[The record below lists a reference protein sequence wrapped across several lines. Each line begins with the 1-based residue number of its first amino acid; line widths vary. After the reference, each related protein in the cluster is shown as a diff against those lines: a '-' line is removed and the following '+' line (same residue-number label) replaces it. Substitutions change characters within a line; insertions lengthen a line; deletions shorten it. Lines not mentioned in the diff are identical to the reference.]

1 MKIREMF
8 LQEIDRP
15 IAGVVMV
22 GQNQEK
28 DKKQELSEYV
38 VTKEMTKHFRE
49 FFANYTAS
57 IQTPTDE
64 IGVWISGFFG
74 SGKSHF
80 LKILSYILDDTLVAG
95 MHANEYFKDKENLLS
110 DPTIYAN
117 MELASHTPTQA
128 ILFNVDSKSAST
140 AKTDSNAIV
149 TVFNRVFNEKLGYD
163 GANPALAD
171 LERQLDEEG
180 KYQLFQDTFRSL
192 YGQEWKSVRNKFRT
206 IRGRVEKTLV
216 EMGYMDEDNAKL
228 WTRESTTQNYQI
240 AIGDFAER
248 VHQYIERSGNRVVF
262 LVDEIGQFISTNSQL
277 MLNLQTMTEELG
289 TRCHGKAWII
299 VTAQEDI
306 DSMTENI
313 DRATERKNDFSKIQG
328 RFKTRLS
335 LTSVNADEVIRERI
349 LKKKDAPAMSLRA
362 FYESEE
368 TVILNA
374 VDFKDSGHEMKKYKS
389 ADEFA
394 DVYPFLPYQFHLV
407 ADILNAIR
415 LNSSS
420 GRHQSEGE
428 RSMLGA
434 FQKAAIAVMEK
445 SEGAIV
451 PLNLFYNDLEQF
463 IDHTHSVVI
472 LRAQENE
479 RVNPNHEAD
488 CFPIN
493 VLKVLFLL
501 KYVPGIPLTENNIVN
516 FMMTDIHE
524 DKTVLRKKVSEALQ
538 LLVNNLLVSQAQD
551 TYEFLTDEEQDI
563 NRQIRDRN
571 VSERDVMGAIARM
584 VFDGV
589 YNNTRYRV
597 PKFNGRYTFAYNQ
610 IVDNIPLKNNQ
621 NNQIG
626 LRIITPRYVG
636 NSGDGN
642 ADDTTLAMISA
653 RNQEAVLRLPADN
666 VSYYR
671 EMRNALKI
679 EDFIRGVPD
688 TQKGKSTI
696 IRSTKMQEAGK
707 SKKAALDSLNEAIG
721 NADIFVNGQHI
732 TDIKTHEAVG
742 RINDALGRLVDTVY
756 YKLSYINSP
765 KDDIAI
771 RNVFQRDQQIK
782 LDLGEAGEE
791 NVLAIKEV
799 QDYISRTTSSHTMI
813 SMKSLLDHFALNP
826 YGYTEMDTKWLVAK
840 LFKDGKISATVEK
853 EPITIFNRDASD
865 LGTYF
870 TNRRYEE
877 KILFKAKEMI
887 DPAQVNDCRKI
898 MKELFNRTETTE
910 DADRMMA
917 AFKNAANAL
926 ISDLR
931 GMLREQAN
939 EPDYPGKT
947 IMQEVISELTRLEAI
962 TDEGTFFKTISRS
975 KADLSDLA
983 EDLAPVRTFFNSDT
997 QKKFFKN
1004 FGLCALDYYDSSK
1017 EHITDETLTRIVDQ
1031 IRSIVK
1037 NRSPYERIKDL
1048 PVLYDK
1054 FMESYNQVLDAKLI
1068 PVKQVIEQ
1076 DLKIVLDALEGQSYK
1091 DRYESRVKKE
1101 FNDLL
1106 NRAENE
1112 SNISDMLGFKDKA
1125 DSLCRKYLDE
1135 FAAIPAP
1142 VTPGEGT
1149 GTGSD
1154 SGATPGAVGAAG
1166 SGSGHTAGGGGSTP
1180 AKPPVPRKKVKN
1192 VMARNLVADTWYIR
1206 NSADIDQYLDQLRK
1220 QIEAELTGNDEVRL
1234 HL

>member
-1 MKIREMF
+1 MKIKDMF

-38 VTKEMTKHFRE
+38 VTREMKKHFRE

-57 IQTPTDE
+57 IHTPTDG

-95 MHANEYFKDKENLLS
+95 KHAIEYFKDNENIVS
-110 DPTIYAN
+110 DPTTFAN
-117 MELASHTPTQA
+117 MELAAHTPTKA

-140 AKTDSNAIV
+140 AKSDSNAIV

-180 KYQLFQDTFRSL
+180 KYQLFQDTFNSL
-192 YGQEWKSVRNKFRT
+192 YGQDWKTVRNKFRT

-240 AIGDFAER
+240 AIEDFAER
-248 VHQYIERSGNRVVF
+248 VYQYIEQSGNRVVF
-262 LVDEIGQFISTNSQL
+262 LVDEIGQFISTDSHL
-277 MLNLQTMTEELG
+277 MLNLQTLTEELG

-299 VTAQEDI
+299 ITAQEDI

-313 DRATERKNDFSKIQG
+313 DGAAERKNDFSKIQG

-349 LKKKDAPAMSLRA
+349 LKKGETPALSLKA

-368 TVILNA
+368 TAILNA

-434 FQKAAIAVMEK
+434 FQKAAIAVMDK
-445 SEGAIV
+445 SEGTIV
-451 PLNLFYNDLEQF
+451 PLYLFYNDLEQF

-472 LRAQENE
+472 LRAQDNE
-479 RVNPNHEAD
+479 RINPNHEED
-488 CFPIN
+488 CFPVN

-501 KYVPGIPLTENNIVN
+501 KYVDGIPMTENNIVN
-516 FMMTDIHE
+516 FMITDIHE

-538 LLVNNLLVSQAQD
+538 LLVNNLLVSQVQD

-563 NRQIRDRN
+563 NRQIRDRD
-571 VSERDVMGAIARM
+571 VAERDIMGAVTKM
-584 VFDGV
+584 VFDSI

-610 IVDNIPLKNNQ
+610 TVDNIPLKNNQ

-626 LRIITPRYVG
+626 LRIITPRYTG
-636 NSGDGN
+636 NSGDSN
-642 ADDTTLAMISA
+642 VDDTTLAMISA

-666 VSYYR
+666 VSYHR

-679 EDFIRGVPD
+679 EDFVRNVPD
-688 TQKGKSTI
+688 PQKGKSTI
-696 IRSTKMQEAGK
+696 IRTTKMQEAGK
-707 SKKAALDSLNEAIG
+707 SRKAALDSMKEAIG
-721 NADIFVNGQHI
+721 NAEIFVNGQHI
-732 TDIKTHEAVG
+732 TDIKTHDSVN
-742 RINDALGRLVDTVY
+742 RINEALGRLVDTVY
-756 YKLSYINSP
+756 YKLSYIDSP

-771 RNVFQRDQQIK
+771 RNVFQTDHQMR

-791 NVLAIKEV
+791 NSLAIKEMLE
-799 QDYISRTTSSHTMI
+799 YISRTTSSHSMI

-877 KILFKAKEMI
+877 KILFKAKENI
-887 DPAQVNDCRKI
+887 DPAQINDCRKI
-898 MKELFNRTETTE
+898 VKDLFNRTETTE

-917 AFKNAANAL
+917 TFKNAADVL
-926 ISDLR
+926 MSDLR

-939 EPDYPGKT
+939 QPQYPGKS
-947 IMQEVISELTRLEAI
+947 IMQEVISELTKFESI
-962 TDEGTFFKTISRS
+962 TDEGTFFKAISRS
-975 KADLSDLA
+975 KADLADLA
-983 EDLAPVRTFFNSDT
+983 EDLAPVRTFYNSDT
-997 QKKFFKN
+997 QKKIFQN
-1004 FGLCALDYYDSSK
+1004 SGLRALKFYDSSK
-1017 EHITDETLTRIVDQ
+1017 EHITDEELTGIVAQ
-1031 IRSIVK
+1031 IRSIVT
-1037 NRSPYERIKDL
+1037 NRSPYEKIKDL
-1048 PVLYDK
+1048 PELYDK
-1054 FMESYNQVLDAKLI
+1054 FMESYNQVLDAKLV

-1076 DLKIVLDALEGQSYK
+1076 DLKIVLDALEGQKYK

-1101 FNDLL
+1101 FNTLL
-1106 NRAENE
+1106 DRATNE
-1112 SNISDMLGFKDKA
+1112 PNISDMLGYKDKA

-1135 FAAIPAP
+1135 FAAIPVP
-1142 VTPGEGT
+1142 VTTT
-1149 GTGSD
+1149 G
-1154 SGATPGAVGAAG
+1154 G
-1166 SGSGHTAGGGGSTP
+1166 SGNTSGDGVPVSTT
-1180 AKPPVPRKKVKN
+1180 PPVPKKKIKN
-1192 VMARNLVADTWYIR
+1192 VMARNLVADTWYIKS
-1206 NSADIDQYLDQLRK
+1206 NADIDQYLAHLKK
-1220 QIEAELTGNDEVRL
+1220 QIEAELADNDEIRL